1 MTATKERW
9 MLLGTLVLAVLV
21 TFCFAMPNYKTATTN
36 VEESKRLEDR
46 INKLERRQIE
56 VQNLRDEYESLASQV
71 ENVYKKVPASP
82 DTAQIVQA
90 LSLEV
95 DGVHVLDQSFV
106 AGTLTKKTAIQEDVF
121 SAQPLAI
128 TMEADFNSI
137 FRVIRLAETMG
148 RLIRVSSVRIT
159 RPEREADSR
168 SVTLEAAIGIHAS
181 FNPMESH

>member
-1 MTATKERW
+1 MSATKERW
-9 MLLGTLVLAVLV
+9 MLICTFALLVLVL
-21 TFCFAMPNYKTATTN
+21 FCFAIPNYKIANNN
-36 VEESKRLEDR
+36 VQEAKRLEDR

-56 VQNLRDEYESLASQV
+56 VSQLREECEQLASEV
-71 ENVYKKVPASP
+71 KSTYKNVPLSP
-82 DTAQIVQA
+82 DAAQIVQA
-90 LSLEV
+90 LSLDV
-95 DGVHVLDQSFV
+95 DGMHVLDQSFV
-106 AGTLTKKTAIQEDVF
+106 AGTLIKKTAVQEDAF
-121 SAQPLAI
+121 SVQPLAI

-168 SVTLEAAIGIHAS
+168 SVTLEAAIGLHAS